1 MHRWGEWI
9 LGVTTK
15 QGATMPGL
23 TLQQDGN
30 TLTGHYSSETLVE
43 AEVTGTVES
52 SQVIISSFADPGVGQ
67 EVPFIYERTVD
78 GDGAG
83 LRQSPASKYT
93 GYQEPGTMRCA
104 PGVPAPIIQA
114 PPWLPVS
121 GKPEFRSSAY
131 GIAIVT

>member
-52 SQVIISSFADPGVGQ
+52 SQVIISFFADPGVGQ
-67 EVPFIYERTVD
+67 EVAFIYERTVD
-78 GDGAG
+78 GDAACTGSVDLAG
-83 LRQSPASKYT
+83 GLAT
-93 GYQEPGTMRCA
+93 GT
-104 PGVPAPIIQA
+104 
-114 PPWLPVS
+114 
-121 GKPEFRSSAY
+121 FRATKS
-131 GIAIVT
+131 

>member
-78 GDGAG
+78 GDGACTGSVDLAGG
-83 LRQSPASKYT
+83 LAT
-93 GYQEPGTMRCA
+93 GT
-104 PGVPAPIIQA
+104 
-114 PPWLPVS
+114 
-121 GKPEFRSSAY
+121 FRATKS
-131 GIAIVT
+131 

>member
-1 MHRWGEWI
+1 
-9 LGVTTK
+9 
-15 QGATMPGL
+15 MPGL

-78 GDGAG
+78 GDAACTGKCRPRRRTGHGHIPSYEIIAG
-83 LRQSPASKYT
+83 TQT
-93 GYQEPGTMRCA
+93 
-104 PGVPAPIIQA
+104 
-114 PPWLPVS
+114 
-121 GKPEFRSSAY
+121 RSCW
-131 GIAIVT
+131 